1 MSEQKDIRWIQR
13 FSNFNKAITLLKKAI
28 DLPTH
33 SEYEKESVI
42 QRFEYTYELAWNT
55 LKDYLQDVGYQDIH
69 GPGNAIQTAFK
80 AGIIADGELWME
92 MKKSRNNTVHT
103 YDENEA
109 NKIFSDITTR
119 YYPLFDELRQA
130 FDTIKKKSNA

>member
-1 MSEQKDIRWIQR
+1 MDTTI
-13 FSNFNKAITLLKKAI
+13 SNYVKAITLLKKAI
-28 DLPTH
+28 DLPSH

-55 LKDYLQDVGYQDIH
+55 IKDYLQEIGYQDIY

-80 AGIIADGELWME
+80 IGIVTDGELWME

-103 YDENEA
+103 YDETEA
-109 NKIFSDITTR
+109 NKIFSDVISR
-119 YYPLFDELRQA
+119 YYPLFEELRLTL
-130 FDTIKKKSNA
+130 DRIKNQSVG